1 MPSPCNPWA
10 RWKRRSA
17 ATVAASNRP
26 STRFAASPYGR
37 RRNSSDATSQPTRPR
52 DSTRCPSS
60 GVPSLPSLQRVAIP
74 SFAVALIRWFRWNVS
89 SAFRVN
95 GPVHSVHCARVEAVR
110 AQRDLERRDP
120 GARGCCGMPGTARPS
135 AAATT
140 ITTIRRTELPSFSP
154 LSVPPSGVIGEQDPS
169 HGRLHLAPAAFP
181 GSSIGRAS
189 GC

>member
-1 MPSPCNPWA
+1 MRIDGRVFCLAGVRCFGCASARNVRVPAMPSPCNPWA

-37 RRNSSDATSQPTRPR
+37 SRNSSDATSQPTRPR

-89 SAFRVN
+89 NAFRVN
-95 GPVHSVHCARVEAVR
+95 GPFI
-110 AQRDLERRDP
+110 
-120 GARGCCGMPGTARPS
+120 PS
-135 AAATT
+135 T
-140 ITTIRRTELPSFSP
+140 
-154 LSVPPSGVIGEQDPS
+154 
-169 HGRLHLAPAAFP
+169 APA
-181 GSSIGRAS
+181 
-189 GC
+189 